1 MIEQTPSLLQQEPVK
16 RSELLA
22 IMSDPHCGSSVGL
35 MPPRYKTLEG
45 ITVLQSP
52 FQGWLWECWLDWIQF
67 CKDVRGDSLM
77 AGVINGDCIEGV
89 HHGTKQIMSSDTGD
103 HKGIAI
109 ESLGLFTDLC
119 AKAYLVKG
127 TECHV
132 NSGEVSIAHALKL
145 QVNPDFSR
153 ALTKIAEKEDPDE
166 PDGDEKTPEG
176 AYVFQRLHLNVNGL
190 PFVARHHMPTSMR
203 RNLAATQLS
212 IQLAEEQLEAAN
224 NGEPIPH
231 ILAMAHRH
239 KTGHY
244 QDDESLALVTGAW
257 QGLTNFGHKVVS
269 PSRCKP
275 SGYILDWRG
284 KQPGELPTVHFR
296 RYRPPHQTTIDL

>member
-1 MIEQTPSLLQQEPVK
+1 MSKQTRPARKGGQPK
-16 RSELLA
+16 RPELLA
-22 IMSDPHCGSSVGL
+22 IISDPHCGSSVGL

-45 ITVLQSP
+45 FTVIASP
-52 FQGWLWECWLDWIQF
+52 WQRWLWECWLDWIQF
-67 CKDVRGDSLM
+67 CHDVRGDSSM
-77 AGVINGDCIEGV
+77 AGVINGDCTEGI
-89 HHGTKQIMSSDTGD
+89 HHGTKQVVSSDAGD

-109 ESLGLFTDLC
+109 EALGLFTQQCD
-119 AKAYLVKG
+119 KAYLVKG

-145 QVNPDFSR
+145 EQNPDFSR
-153 ALTKIAEKEDPDE
+153 ALTKADGAEDEEDD
-166 PDGDEKTPEG
+166 KIPEG

-203 RNLAATQLS
+203 RNLSATQLS

-244 QDDESLALVTGAW
+244 QDDESIALVTGAW